1 MTGGRIFAM
10 AMLVL
15 SGCVPAGAPRV
26 SDNNA
31 TKTSTVP
38 RIEPLMDG
46 LIDETPVWEARP
58 VTANAATISQTIYV
72 VKLGDGLRAIG
83 ETTGAGSET
92 IARANNLVAPYLLKP
107 GQILRIPAGRYHRIG
122 TGETG
127 IAIARAY
134 GIPWSVIVTANNLS
148 EPFVLRV
155 GQRLL
160 LPGGTTPSPE
170 MRAAAFRVDI
180 DDIATGSTPA
190 NVVTGPVSE
199 TTPSGFAGRFVWP
212 LTGTVA
218 ERFGPSGEGRINRG
232 IEITAPS
239 GSDIRAAADGTVAF
253 VGNGGSAGYGG
264 LILVRHGDGWIS
276 VYGRAARATVA
287 RGQTIKAGQTIGSI
301 GDDAKLHFELRRNRS
316 AVDPAKYLP
325 SR

>member
-1 MTGGRIFAM
+1 MTGGRFIVTGA
-10 AMLVL
+10 LL
-15 SGCVPAGAPRV
+15 LTGCVPAGTPRV

-46 LIDETPVWEARP
+46 LMDETPIWEARP
-58 VTANAATISQTIYV
+58 VTANAATIGQTIYV
-72 VKLGDGLRAIG
+72 VKPGDGLRAIG

-92 IARANNLVAPYLLKP
+92 IARVNNLVPPYLLKP
-107 GQILRIPAGRYHRIG
+107 GQILRVPAGRYHRIG

-180 DDIATGSTPA
+180 DDIATGGTPA
-190 NVVTGPVSE
+190 AAFPETSPV
-199 TTPSGFAGRFVWP
+199 GFAGRFTWP

-218 ERFGPSGEGRINRG
+218 ERFGPTGEGRVNRG

-276 VYGRAARATVA
+276 VYGRAAQATVA
-287 RGQTIKAGQTIGSI
+287 RGQTVTAGQTIGSI

-316 AVDPAKYLP
+316 AVDPVKYLP

>member
-180 DDIATGSTPA
+180 DDIATGSAPA
-190 NVVTGPVSE
+190 NVVTGPFPEAAS
-199 TTPSGFAGRFVWP
+199 TGFAGRFIWP
-212 LTGTVA
+212 LTGSVT
-218 ERFGPSGEGRINRG
+218 ERFGPSGEGFLRCCYA
-232 IEITAPS
+232 TAFE
-239 GSDIRAAADGTVAF
+239 DIRTATDKMERF
-253 VGNGGSAGYGG
+253 VGR
-264 LILVRHGDGWIS
+264 L
-276 VYGRAARATVA
+276 
-287 RGQTIKAGQTIGSI
+287 K
-301 GDDAKLHFELRRNRS
+301 K
-316 AVDPAKYLP
+316 P
-325 SR
+325 